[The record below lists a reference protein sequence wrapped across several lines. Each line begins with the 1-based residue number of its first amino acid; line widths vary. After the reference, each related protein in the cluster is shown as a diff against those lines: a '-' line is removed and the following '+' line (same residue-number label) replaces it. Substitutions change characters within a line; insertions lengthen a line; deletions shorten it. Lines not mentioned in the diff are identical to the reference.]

1 MTTEQIYT
9 VVNSAATQA
18 LGSGAIAAI
27 DTASFVSLGNAVLS
41 SATNTEAFLNTLAQR
56 IGRTIISYRKYRNKM
71 ANLMLSDFE
80 YGAILQ
86 KIKIAM
92 PTAEEDESY
101 DLVDGQS
108 VDHYKVSKPQVTQKL
123 FVTRSPFQFK
133 ITIQRVHLKEAFTN
147 ETAMGGFIAAVFGE
161 VQNAIE
167 FALENL
173 GRSCYANYIAE
184 VGGTSREIKLVTEFN
199 ALTGGSVTAANAL
212 ANKDFLNYAFR
223 RINEHIDYFQ
233 DMSVQFNDGTATRH
247 TQKADLR
254 IKLLSP
260 FVRAAETVTQY
271 AAFHN
276 SLVDVDGVYDAV
288 SYWQSA
294 QTRDRVIAARASD
307 DVETTVSNVIGVMHD
322 RDALGIYQMSEEI
335 ATTPLNASGLYYNQV
350 YHLRELWM
358 NDLSENFIIFTLN

>member
-71 ANLMLSDFE
+71 GNLMLSDFE

-86 KIKIAM
+86 KIKVAM

-101 DLVDGQS
+101 GLVDGQS
-108 VDHYKVSKPQVTQKL
+108 VDHYKVAKPAVTQKL
-123 FVTRSPFQFK
+123 FVTRSPYQFK
-133 ITIQRVHLKEAFTN
+133 ITIQRIHLKEAFTN

-173 GRSCYANYIAE
+173 GRGCYANYIAE
-184 VGGTSREIKLVTEFN
+184 VGGTAREIKLVTEFN

-233 DMSVQFNDGTATRH
+233 DMSTMFNDGTATRH
-247 TQKADLR
+247 TPKADLR

-271 AAFHN
+271 AAFHDT
-276 SLVDVDGVYDAV
+276 LVDVDGVYDAV
-288 SYWQSA
+288 SYWQGA
-294 QTRDRVIAARASD
+294 QNRSQVKVQRASD
-307 DVETTVSNVIGVMHD
+307 DAETTVSNVIGVMHD
-322 RDALGIYQMSEEI
+322 RDALGIYQISEEV
-335 ATTPLNASGLYYNQV
+335 ATTPVNAAGLYYNQY
-350 YHLRELWM
+350 YHEKQLWF
-358 NDLSENFIIFTLN
+358 NDLSENFVIFTLN

>member
-71 ANLMLSDFE
+71 GNLMLSDFE

-101 DLVDGQS
+101 GLVDGQS
-108 VDHYKVSKPQVTQKL
+108 VDHYKVSKPVVTQKL

-173 GRSCYANYIAE
+173 GRGCYANYIAE

-199 ALTGGSVTAANAL
+199 GLGGSVTAATAL
-212 ANKDFLNYAFR
+212 TNKDFLNYAFR

-233 DMSVQFNDGTATRH
+233 DMSTMFNDGTATRH
-247 TQKADLR
+247 TPKADLR

-271 AAFHN
+271 AAFHD

-294 QTRDRVIAARASD
+294 QTRDKVIAARASD